1 MTYLISAI
9 ILFVLPQLAFVVW
22 VIWLKPMR
30 GRKKQHLPGY
40 RNPPPP
46 PPKRIITKKETLTA
60 FLMWRD
66 EEIDGYADKDTVD
79 TIVDQYLKEEC

>member
-1 MTYLISAI
+1 MIYLITAI
-9 ILFVLPQLAFVVW
+9 IAVVAAVAIAERFCRPIENRLP
-22 VIWLKPMR
+22 R
-30 GRKKQHLPGY
+30 Y